1 MWFLIELN
9 GYTLKA
15 ITQKLF
21 EISIQNFNTISRIWL
36 LTHQNMKKALNFT
49 LSVPLKFEK
58 VFPRLT

>member
-21 EISIQNFNTISRIWL
+21 EISIQNFSTKSGIWL
-36 LTHQNMKKALNFT
+36 LTQQYMKKALNFT